1 MLSRD
6 EKIALADELRSRLQT
21 TQGVVIAEYRGL
33 SVAEL
38 AILRKEAHRSAVFLK
53 VLKNNVVRKAIANTP
68 FAPMESQLQGPLLY
82 ALSSDPVSAAK
93 VVTTYAKANPKL
105 VIRGGGLPHSTL
117 TPEGVDALAKLPSK
131 EELLAKLLATLQAP
145 ISQFV
150 RTLNEIPSSFVR
162 VLAAIQEKSESH

>member
-1 MLSRD
+1 
-6 EKIALADELRSRLQT
+6 
-21 TQGVVIAEYRGL
+21 VVC
-33 SVAEL
+33 
-38 AILRKEAHRSAVFLK
+38 
-53 VLKNNVVRKAIANTP
+53 KAIAGTP
-68 FAPMESQLQGPLLY
+68 FAPLESQLQGPLLY